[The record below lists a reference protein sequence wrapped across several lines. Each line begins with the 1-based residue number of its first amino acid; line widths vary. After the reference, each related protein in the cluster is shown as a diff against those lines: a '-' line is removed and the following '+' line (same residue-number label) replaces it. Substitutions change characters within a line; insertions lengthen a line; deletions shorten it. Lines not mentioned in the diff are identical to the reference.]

1 MSSFN
6 ITDLPLDGLKLIN
19 RKQLGDQRGF
29 LSRLFCAEELAMVGW
44 IKSIA
49 QINHTY
55 TAKKGTIRGMHFQT
69 PPNSEMK
76 LISCLRGEI
85 FDVAVDVRSYSET
98 FLHWHGEYLSAD
110 NRKALLIPEGFAHG
124 FQTMTDDVELVY
136 CHSAAYCPESEAGLH
151 PFDLRLGISWALPI
165 TELSER
171 DKHHPLITTNFKG
184 VIL

>member
-6 ITDLPLDGLKLIN
+6 VTDLPLDGLKLIN
-19 RKQLGDQRGF
+19 RKHLGDQRGF
-29 LSRLFCAEELAMVGW
+29 LSRLFCDQELAVVGW
-44 IKSIA
+44 FKPIA

-55 TAKKGTIRGMHFQT
+55 TAKKGTIRGMHFQI

-76 LISCLRGEI
+76 LVSCLRGEI
-85 FDVAVDVRSYSET
+85 FDVAVDVRSDSAT
-98 FLHWHGEYLSAD
+98 FLHWHGEYLSAE
-110 NRKALLIPEGFAHG
+110 NRNALLIPEGFAHG
-124 FQTMTDDVELVY
+124 FQAMTDDVEMVY
-136 CHSAAYCPESEAGLH
+136 CHSAAYCRESEAGLN
-151 PFDLRLGISWALPI
+151 PLDLQLGISWALPV

>member
-29 LSRLFCAEELAMVGW
+29 LTRLFCAEELAMVGW
-44 IKSIA
+44 TKSIA

-124 FQTMTDDVELVY
+124 FQTITDDVELVY